1 MTTGRARPALVRD
14 AMRPASVSVD
24 ETTTPRRVLAEM
36 DSAGVGELPV
46 VARDGALRGMAVRR
60 DVERRL
66 YDRGDELAR
75 AATIAEEPVA
85 RATPD
90 EAIEVAVERMLAA
103 ELEVLP
109 VLSSSASSASAAS
122 PAGRLEGV
130 LVMDDLR
137 RVPGLVDTV
146 ADSRRRRAIAAGAGA
161 GKVVAACGLISAALG
176 LALFALWLDGPWYGL
191 PRWVA
196 WVDATV
202 AGLAFVAAVTASARE
217 MISIPVWAIS
227 AFGLFFAASMSHA
240 WRAGPWATWVQFLF
254 AVAFLLLAAVLG
266 ATIPRRRRARAVTLA
281 PTA

>member
-1 MTTGRARPALVRD
+1 
-14 AMRPASVSVD
+14 
-24 ETTTPRRVLAEM
+24 
-36 DSAGVGELPV
+36 
-46 VARDGALRGMAVRR
+46 MAVRR

-75 AATIAEEPVA
+75 AGTIAEEPFA
-85 RATPD
+85 RATPE
-90 EAIEVAVERMLAA
+90 EAIEVAVDRMLAD

-109 VLSSSASSASAAS
+109 VMSASSTAAAS

-137 RVPGLVDTV
+137 QVPGLVDTV
-146 ADSRRRRAIAAGAGA
+146 GDSRRRRAIAAGAGA
-161 GKVVAACGLISAALG
+161 GRVVAACGLISAALG

-191 PRWVA
+191 PRWVS
-196 WVDATV
+196 WVDAIV

-266 ATIPRRRRARAVTLA
+266 ATIPHRRRAHAITVA
-281 PTA
+281 PTASA

>member
-1 MTTGRARPALVRD
+1 MTMDSRPVLVRD
-14 AMRPASVSVD
+14 AMRPASLSVD
-24 ETTTPRRVLAEM
+24 ETATPRRVIAEM
-36 DSAGVGELPV
+36 DSSGVAELPV

-90 EAIEVAVERMLAA
+90 DPIEVAVDRMLED

-109 VLSSSASSASAAS
+109 VLSTASSSTSAAP

-137 RVPGLVDTV
+137 RVPGLVDAV
-146 ADSRRRRAIAAGAGA
+146 DAGRRRRALAAGAGA

-176 LALFALWLDGPWYGL
+176 LALFAMWLDGPWYGL
-191 PRWVA
+191 PRWVS
-196 WVDATV
+196 WVDAIV
-202 AGLAFVAAVTASARE
+202 AGLAFVGAVTASARE
-217 MISIPVWAIS
+217 MISIPVWAIC

-240 WRAGPWATWVQFLF
+240 WREGPWATWAQLLF
-254 AVAFLLLAAVLG
+254 AVAFLLLAVVLG
-266 ATIPRRRRARAVTLA
+266 ATIPHRRRARVLTFA
-281 PTA
+281 PTGS